1 MSDRGIGQKSK
12 RGEETPLSKESLRE
26 KRLRAL
32 GQLPPSP
39 EKSPSPKYDEC
50 AICTESITSDGF
62 KHCAHSHNHKTC
74 LRQWIHHAIQ
84 NNNQR
89 ANQCGTCF
97 KPFTKAQLREIGV
110 DENDISQLYPRAR
123 RLTESER
130 IKQIVDEIMNNN
142 FERIGDVEVHDRN
155 LFQEIINYFKEKNS
169 ERLGRMNIRAD
180 LEIKVISS
188 DRYHVNRVD
197 INQPLYTYM
206 HENHRDNIQ
215 KVICYNREYVG
226 SHNKMETPIYF
237 IKDVGFRL
245 MHSFLVNAQHM
256 NSLVRYLQTNHFH
269 FEIYVDTNEYDIDG
283 YMLPSKPYTPN
294 YTTRPCKDSGCTI
307 MGGNRRRGS
316 RRGSRRCS
324 RRVSRNNT
332 KTHRRR

>member
-1 MSDRGIGQKSK
+1 MSDRDIGQKSK
-12 RGEETPLSKESLRE
+12 KGDEPPLSPKSLRK

-50 AICTESITSDGF
+50 AICTEPITSDGY

-84 NNNQR
+84 NRNQR

-110 DENDISQLYPRAR
+110 NKNDISQLYPRAR

-130 IKQIVDEIMNNN
+130 IKQIIDEIMNNN
-142 FERIGDVEVHDRN
+142 FAHIRDIIVHDRN
-155 LFQEIINYFKEKNS
+155 LLQELMDYFNAKNN
-169 ERLGRMNIRAD
+169 ERLDRLNITAD
-180 LEIKVISS
+180 LRINVDVSHKYDV
-188 DRYHVNRVD
+188 DNVN
-197 INQPLYTYM
+197 INQPLHIYM
-206 HENHRDNIQ
+206 HENHKHKIE
-215 KVICYNREYVG
+215 KVICYNNEYRG
-226 SHNKMETPIYF
+226 SHLKTNTPLDF
-237 IKDVGFRL
+237 IKDVG
-245 MHSFLVNAQHM
+245 HKYM
-256 NSLVRYLQTNHFH
+256 NMCLINNIHVDTFQRYLQTNSFTIN
-269 FEIYVDTNEYDIDG
+269 IYVDTNEYDIDG

-316 RRGSRRCS
+316 RRGSKRG
-324 RRVSRNNT
+324 SRNKT